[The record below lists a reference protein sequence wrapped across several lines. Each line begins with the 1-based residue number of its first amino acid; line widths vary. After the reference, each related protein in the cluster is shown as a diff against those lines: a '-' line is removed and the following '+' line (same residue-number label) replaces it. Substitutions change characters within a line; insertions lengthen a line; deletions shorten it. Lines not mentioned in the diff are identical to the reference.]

1 MSTVYMC
8 KLLMRM
14 YTHMGVGLGA
24 RSHREATVL
33 LRNYGMG
40 HWFQGQ
46 FEGLGLKRVPETATP
61 NINCCQQY
69 FEHRFLH
76 PDLRLVQVII
86 LNSCYSSYFLHFL
99 CSCR

>member
-14 YTHMGVGLGA
+14 YAHMGVGLGA

-40 HWFQGQ
+40 HRFQGQ
-46 FEGLGLKRVPETATP
+46 F
-61 NINCCQQY
+61 
-69 FEHRFLH
+69 
-76 PDLRLVQVII
+76 
-86 LNSCYSSYFLHFL
+86 
-99 CSCR
+99 